1 MIPAP
6 PIMDP
11 RVNIVGVLYNAALAQ
26 YGAERLQA
34 FVSNHESSMPDPHP
48 KGQLLSRI
56 NQLFKSA
63 TLWRSEEHTSELQS
77 LMRISYAVFCLNKKT
92 HKQKQTKSHNQL
104 YNTTKQYN
112 QH

>member
-1 MIPAP
+1 MITAP

-63 TLWRSEEHTSELQS
+63 TLWLWLSRGYCL
-77 LMRISYAVFCLNKKT
+77 AVHDFPVPDCCALNGHRDRK
-92 HKQKQTKSHNQL
+92 NVV
-104 YNTTKQYN
+104 
-112 QH
+112 

>member
-1 MIPAP
+1 MITAP

-34 FVSNHESSMPDPHP
+34 FVSNHESSMTDPHP

-63 TLWRSEEHTSELQS
+63 NGRASCRERVCTYVSITVVAVS
-77 LMRISYAVFCLNKKT
+77 LKKKIRNIQQVIT
-92 HKQKQTKSHNQL
+92 QIKTKHIM
-104 YNTTKQYN
+104 
-112 QH
+112 